1 MLGCVCV
8 WGGHMHC
15 GCTPGHGLECDLK
28 CAFYQSSKLLQ
39 PKDGRARTHRGQM
52 VVGPEY
58 EFSSLHSEQ
67 RMGWEA
73 ILPAHHD
80 IPFSFKQVDDVWV
93 LFLK

>member
-1 MLGCVCV
+1 
-8 WGGHMHC
+8 
-15 GCTPGHGLECDLK
+15 
-28 CAFYQSSKLLQ
+28 
-39 PKDGRARTHRGQM
+39 M